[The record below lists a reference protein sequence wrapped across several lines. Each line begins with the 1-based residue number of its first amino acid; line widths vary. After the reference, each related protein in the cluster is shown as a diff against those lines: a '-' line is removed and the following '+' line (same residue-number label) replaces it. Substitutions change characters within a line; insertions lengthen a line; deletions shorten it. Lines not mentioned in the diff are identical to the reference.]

1 LAGGEKVPLDFDVE
15 EDGYAKIKVVG
26 VGGGGN
32 NAVNRMIET
41 GVKAVEF
48 IAMNTDAHVLSLSKA
63 SQVMQLGERL
73 TRGLGAGGNPE
84 IGAASA
90 EESEK
95 EIYRSL
101 QGTDM
106 VFITAGMGGGTGTG
120 AAPVV
125 ARIAKQLGI
134 LTVAVVTRPFSFEG
148 RRRAQQADMGIKNLE
163 PEVDSLIV
171 IPNDSLLKIAKK
183 DTTFTEAFK
192 IADDVLRQAV
202 QGISSIIAR
211 PALVNCDFAD
221 VKTVMGN
228 KGSALMGIGRA
239 SGDNRATEAAKQA
252 ISSPLLETSVEGAR
266 GLLFTI
272 AGGNNLTLTEV
283 KEAADIVAGIAHEDA
298 DIIFGAS
305 IDDAM
310 GDEVEIT
317 VIATGFGSVTPVKA
331 VREPRIA
338 QPRNTASPGPDKAAA
353 APVPPPFLEKG
364 NIIDDTDM
372 SIPTYVRNT
381 EHKNSILDVFK
392 KR

>member
-1 LAGGEKVPLDFDVE
+1 MPLDFDVE
-15 EDGYAKIKVVG
+15 EESYAKIKVVG

-63 SQVMQLGERL
+63 SQAMQLGERL

-84 IGAASA
+84 VGAASA

-148 RRRAQQADMGIKNLE
+148 RRRAQQADAGIKTLE

-171 IPNDSLLKIAKK
+171 IPNDSLMKIAKK

-211 PALVNCDFAD
+211 PALINCDFAD
-221 VKTVMGN
+221 VKTIMGN

-239 SGDNRATEAAKQA
+239 QGDNRAAEAAKQA

-272 AGGNNLTLTEV
+272 SGGSNLTINEV
-283 KEAADIVAGIAHEDA
+283 QEAAQIVSGITHEDA

-305 IDDAM
+305 IDDSM

-317 VIATGFGSVTPVKA
+317 VIATGFGSTEPVKP
-331 VREPRIA
+331 VREPRSSHA
-338 QPRNTASPGPDKAAA
+338 RNTVNPAPEKPAA
-353 APVPPPFLEKG
+353 APVPPPFLERG

-392 KR
+392 KGR

>member
-1 LAGGEKVPLDFDVE
+1 MPLDFDVE
-15 EDGYAKIKVVG
+15 EGAYAKIKVVG

-63 SQVMQLGERL
+63 SQTMQLGERL

-84 IGAASA
+84 VGAASA

-134 LTVAVVTRPFSFEG
+134 LTVGVVTRPFGFEG
-148 RRRAQQADMGIKNLE
+148 RRRAQQADAGIKTLE

-171 IPNDSLLKIAKK
+171 IPNDSLMKIAKK

-211 PALVNCDFAD
+211 PALINCDFAD
-221 VKTVMGN
+221 VKTIMGN

-239 SGDNRATEAAKQA
+239 QGDNRAAEAAKQA

-272 AGGNNLTLTEV
+272 SGGSNLTINEV
-283 KEAADIVAGIAHEDA
+283 QEAAQIVSGIAHDDA

-305 IDDAM
+305 IDDSM

-317 VIATGFGSVTPVKA
+317 VIATGFGSIEPAKP
-331 VREPRIA
+331 VREPRLIRGA
-338 QPRNTASPGPDKAAA
+338 ATPVQDKPAT
-353 APVPPPFLEKG
+353 APVPPPFLERG